1 MSPAEFIPLAEKR
14 GLINELS
21 WMIIEMACRFL
32 SEHTEYPG
40 NVSINFS
47 VQQFLEPDIVQRMAE
62 LVKRYD
68 VRPERI
74 KIEITE
80 RIIAEDTKQVLTLM
94 RELSSQGFG
103 FYLDD
108 FGTGYSSLAYVLTLP
123 FESIKLDKSLVDGVG
138 NERNR
143 ILVES
148 MIKCF
153 HAIGVDTIT
162 EGVETEEQNRILR
175 ELGTDKIQGYYY
187 SRPLP
192 EGEFLALVS
201 GQGENRCTG

>member
-1 MSPAEFIPLAEKR
+1 
-14 GLINELS
+14 
-21 WMIIEMACRFL
+21 
-32 SEHTEYPG
+32 
-40 NVSINFS
+40 
-47 VQQFLEPDIVQRMAE
+47 
-62 LVKRYD
+62 
-68 VRPERI
+68 
-74 KIEITE
+74 
-80 RIIAEDTKQVLTLM
+80 M

-162 EGVETEEQNRILR
+162 AVSYTH
-175 ELGTDKIQGYYY
+175 LGG
-187 SRPLP
+187 
-192 EGEFLALVS
+192 A
-201 GQGENRCTG
+201 